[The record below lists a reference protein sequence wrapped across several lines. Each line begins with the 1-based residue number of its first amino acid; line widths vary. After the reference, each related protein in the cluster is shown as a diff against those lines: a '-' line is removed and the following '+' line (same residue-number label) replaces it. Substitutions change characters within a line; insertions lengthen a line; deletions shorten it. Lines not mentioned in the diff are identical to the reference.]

1 MSYNKTNWQTGDIV
15 TAEKLNKIEDG
26 IENVSG
32 GGGLLVETEY
42 VTDVGEYNDNGF
54 KTIMDADD
62 IYDAYKAGS
71 SVVFHFEGL
80 PESGS
85 YVSEG
90 YISITGY
97 YPDSAGYALYLS
109 ASPNWLG
116 NITIEDEKIFFAI
129 YSD

>member
-26 IENVSG
+26 IENVSGG

-80 PESGS
+80 PESGG

-90 YISITGY
+90 TSV
-97 YPDSAGYALYLS
+97 
-109 ASPNWLG
+109 
-116 NITIEDEKIFFAI
+116 
-129 YSD
+129 